1 MVDAANLRK
10 SIIDAATV
18 VSLNSVASSN
28 TWGDS
33 NSFRFSQL
41 VGTGVKSEIR
51 GNSIEDLS
59 KLKEWLSDAKDVV
72 LGYFSFEMKNILEN
86 LASINPDQIGFPL
99 FHFFIPETVFI
110 VKDDAIECHTHAQN
124 LNTPINK
131 ELETG
136 IGSKVGTQ
144 IDRSEYISKVLE
156 LKKHIQL
163 GDIYEVNYCVEH
175 AMEDI
180 TISPYALF
188 EEMQKVSPAPYSCY
202 VADEGKF
209 LLSSSPERFLKKE
222 GMRLVSQPMKGTNRR
237 LSENEL
243 QMKTLRND
251 PKEVS
256 ENVMITDLV
265 RNDLSKSATK
275 GTVNV
280 DELCGVYTF
289 KHVNQMISTVSAELR
304 EDVHPLDAILNA
316 FPMGSMTG
324 APKIRAMELIDQYE
338 SFSRGLYSGAVGYFT
353 PDLDFDFNVVIRSIL
368 YNEEKKIATFP
379 TGGAITINSDPE
391 AEYEECMLKAE
402 AMRNA
407 LMNHVG

>member
-1 MVDAANLRK
+1 MVEAANLRK

-28 TWGDS
+28 TWGNADGFS
-33 NSFRFSQL
+33 FSQL

-59 KLKEWLSDAKDVV
+59 KLKEWLSGAKDVV

-86 LASINPDQIGFPL
+86 LASINPDRIGFPL

-110 VKDDAIECHTHAQN
+110 VKDDGIECHTHAQN

-175 AMEDI
+175 AMEDV

-188 EEMQKVSPAPYSCY
+188 EGMQKVSPAPYSCY

-243 QMKTLRND
+243 QMKTLRNN

-280 DELCGVYTF
+280 DELCGVYEF